1 MADLYL
7 NQAEADELLAF
18 LALDYNKILGKTG
31 ETGETS
37 FHDLKINKNKFISVY
52 YQLNLYIQNN
62 CLNAYFFIDAV
73 ELCMAERRQALKVC
87 KILKLYS

>member
-62 CLNAYFFIDAV
+62 CLNVYFFYR
-73 ELCMAERRQALKVC
+73 CSRALHGREKAGA
-87 KILKLYS
+87 KGM